1 MYITVNGQQVED
13 GKGNNIFDENQG
25 RGILFHNETST
36 KNNWLKVRL
45 EGKKIKSR
53 WLWCSCECL

>member
-25 RGILFHNETST
+25 EESYFIMKL
-36 KNNWLKVRL
+36 VQ
-45 EGKKIKSR
+45 KIIG
-53 WLWCSCECL
+53 